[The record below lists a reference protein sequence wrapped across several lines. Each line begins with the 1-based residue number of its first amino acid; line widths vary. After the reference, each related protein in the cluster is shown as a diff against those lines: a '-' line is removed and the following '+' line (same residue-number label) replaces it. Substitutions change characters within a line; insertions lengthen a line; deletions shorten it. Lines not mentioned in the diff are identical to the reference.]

1 MMHCMQGLCK
11 NIIYIIILLQ
21 FVACHFRLADSLYP
35 SCWCRIAR
43 LMAVQ
48 VPFVGRDFFY
58 QLGAPGDA
66 LAARHK
72 RHSLLAVYLILAH
85 NYDMCSIAHGCPWDL

>member
-1 MMHCMQGLCK
+1 MQNSKANGCSGSFCGEGL
-11 NIIYIIILLQ
+11 
-21 FVACHFRLADSLYP
+21 
-35 SCWCRIAR
+35 
-43 LMAVQ
+43 
-48 VPFVGRDFFY
+48 FY
-58 QLGAPGDA
+58 QLGNYGAPGDA

>member
-1 MMHCMQGLCK
+1 MSIFVKAHSHVYSEKRRKKLLPVGGVSLYNKFARSWQLCISSNMMQGLCK

-48 VPFVGRDFFY
+48 VPFVGRDFFI
-58 QLGAPGDA
+58 
-66 LAARHK
+66 
-72 RHSLLAVYLILAH
+72 S
-85 NYDMCSIAHGCPWDL
+85 